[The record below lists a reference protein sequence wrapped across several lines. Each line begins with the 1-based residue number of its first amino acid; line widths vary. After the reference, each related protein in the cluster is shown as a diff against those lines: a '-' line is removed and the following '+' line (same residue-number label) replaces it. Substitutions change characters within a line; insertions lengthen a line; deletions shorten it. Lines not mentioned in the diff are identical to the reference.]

1 MCYRRLLPLNELAF
15 ILANSPPY
23 RLHYSALP
31 FASMVAKTLLQSHHL
46 VAALAAI
53 NYIFAA
59 TFVEAFSS
67 SRSYASTCN
76 NCDHHDV
83 RTVTSLQMAVAP
95 PPGGIALEDGTAQAQ
110 RREVVTEPVAE
121 QPKRF
126 GINSRGAKMNEID
139 FTLAPSDVSLS
150 RCYQMAKD
158 NTQSTSREEEE
169 DESSAAQSLSLT
181 RALNTASNRAV
192 RRILLARSW
201 PSAEALNLSLRTV
214 LMQQQKQEQN
224 ANSGVV
230 KEQLNTN
237 SSGEDEVVEVND
249 KMKCPVPRPIL
260 NILVKNRRTESDV
273 TTTNDEKSKND
284 PTPRSSQEREEQW
297 IANQIA
303 VFRESYSTAPGYDQ
317 AEAYLESI
325 LGLATSGVESDRV
338 KEVLEGG
345 VYVEPYRRVLT
356 VIQSV
361 GAVLEKDPDNNDDSS
376 NKKRIAKKLI
386 DRDICLSMLDKVT
399 LANEKK
405 QIKHDA
411 NKQENPLAIPYDA
424 AARLAYEADERN
436 KSLSFEEFKE
446 KYETETV
453 AMVAAKKSLL
463 VGDVNPISKEEEG
476 VIELAASEEEPK
488 GAYEKG
494 RKRRLFKEFFFAKR
508 DQALKKEDITNGE
521 EKNDDVTNVVD
532 TENEAVETLATPTI
546 VIKPDDLGG
555 VLLSAEE
562 PTMTRQLNVLSNIVE
577 RTLIFGGDQEL
588 LVLAETLDADKPAFI
603 QRWYNSDQG
612 DNVDVAS
619 ETRPGVQYLN
629 ALIRLLRDCYAKG
642 VLKDIRPVVPLTTAY
657 MNAYERLTTSLVE
670 LGSDYIRPSSSNM
683 MPLTLTTTAAA
694 AKYITSSA
702 RPKTARDELD
712 RFAKWESTVR
722 KNYDNNE
729 NPYPDDLIGTWNV
742 QDVVGGSVI
751 GSTTVNL
758 RPQGEVIVEPPMQG
772 LRWRLDPGPTH
783 LDTCTFQVL
792 SDDGAILQY
801 KGFVDRGSR
810 LEARVSKRSVT
821 LRGGVSFLMRDA
833 DGGGGDD
840 MLPMNYKSGLTKF
853 VMSRDVNGGDASS
866 SESYSTEVSLT
877 CPAVAEGEREIIDGP
892 NGPILVTK
900 VAGTYYAVDAK
911 CPHLNL
917 PMKKGKISNEGGVPT
932 LTCNFHNSCFEM
944 KSGKCTKWVTGALG
958 NQNELIGGIMSS
970 VGSEQK
976 DIVAYSVSEAEDGT
990 LVVTSQT

>member
-1 MCYRRLLPLNELAF
+1 
-15 ILANSPPY
+15 
-23 RLHYSALP
+23 
-31 FASMVAKTLLQSHHL
+31 MVAKTTTSSPLQSHHH
-46 VAALAAI
+46 VVMAALLVVI
-53 NYIFAA
+53 NYILLPISS
-59 TFVEAFSS
+59 VEAFSS
-67 SRSYASTCN
+67 SLFASTCKN
-76 NCDHHDV
+76 AFA
-83 RTVTSLQMAVAP
+83 TTSSTTESCLRMVVAP
-95 PPGGIALEDGTAQAQ
+95 PPGGIALEDDNVQAATTNIIRQ
-110 RREVVTEPVAE
+110 EVVTEIAE
-121 QPKRF
+121 PSPKRV
-126 GINSRGAKMNEID
+126 GINSRGAKMNEIN

-158 NTQSTSREEEE
+158 NNQSSAKEEQE
-169 DESSAAQSLSLT
+169 DEQQQSESSAAQSLSLT

-214 LMQQQKQEQN
+214 LMQQQQQQQQFGPSN
-224 ANSGVV
+224 ANSGMGKQDQV
-230 KEQLNTN
+230 TN
-237 SSGEDEVVEVND
+237 NGEEEND

-260 NILVKNRRTESDV
+260 NILVKNRRTESDA
-273 TTTNDEKSKND
+273 NNSNSKRND
-284 PTPRSSQEREEQW
+284 PTPRTSKEREEQW

-303 VFRESYSTAPGYDQ
+303 VFRESYNTTPGYDQ

-325 LGLATSGVESDRV
+325 LVLATSGVESDRV
-338 KEVLEGG
+338 KEVFEGG
-345 VYVEPYRRVLT
+345 VYVEPYRRVLS

-361 GAVLEKDPDNNDDSS
+361 GAVLEQDPTNR

-386 DRDICLSMLDKVT
+386 DQDFCLSMLDKVT
-399 LANEKK
+399 LSNEKK
-405 QIKHDA
+405 QIIEHNA
-411 NKQENPLAIPYDA
+411 MKQENPLAVPYDA
-424 AARLAYEADERN
+424 AARLAYEADENN
-436 KSLSFEEFKE
+436 KSLSFEEFKQ
-446 KYETETV
+446 KYEAETV

-463 VGDVNPISKEEEG
+463 VGGEVDTTSKEEEEE
-476 VIELAASEEEPK
+476 VMATSEEPK

-494 RKRRLFKEFFFAKR
+494 RKRRLFREFWSKLDNKAPK
-508 DQALKKEDITNGE
+508 DDESTDVE
-521 EKNDDVTNVVD
+521 EKNDDDVANVVETKND
-532 TENEAVETLATPTI
+532 VEESSATPTI

-603 QRWYNSDQG
+603 QRWYSNDQG
-612 DNVDVAS
+612 DNVDVAL

-642 VLKDIRPVVPLTTAY
+642 VLKDIRPVVPLTNAY
-657 MNAYERLTTSLVE
+657 MNAYARLTASLVE

-683 MPLTLTTTAAA
+683 LPLTLTTTAAA
-694 AKYITSSA
+694 ARYITSSA
-702 RPKTARDELD
+702 PPKSARDELD

-722 KNYDNNE
+722 KNYDNNQH
-729 NPYPDDLIGTWNV
+729 PYPDDLIGTWDV
-742 QDVVGGSVI
+742 QDVVGGSII
-751 GSTTVNL
+751 GSTKVDF
-758 RPQGEVIVEPPMQG
+758 RPQGEVNVKPPMQG

-821 LRGGVSFLMRDA
+821 MRGSVSFLMRDA

-840 MLPMNYKSGLTKF
+840 MLPINYKSGLTKF
-853 VMSRDVNGGDASS
+853 VMSREVNGDASAS
-866 SESYSTEVSLT
+866 VSYSAEVTLT

-892 NGPILVTK
+892 IGPILVTK
-900 VAGTYYAVDAK
+900 VAGAYYAVDAK

-958 NQNELIGGIMSS
+958 NENELIGGIMSS
-970 VGSEQK
+970 VGSEKK

-990 LVVTSQT
+990 LIVTSQTEAS

>member
-1 MCYRRLLPLNELAF
+1 
-15 ILANSPPY
+15 
-23 RLHYSALP
+23 
-31 FASMVAKTLLQSHHL
+31 MVAKMVIRSSHLMTVLLA
-46 VAALAAI
+46 V
-53 NYIFAA
+53 NYMSLPI
-59 TFVEAFSS
+59 TIDAF
-67 SRSYASTCN
+67 ASTCRADN
-76 NCDHHDV
+76 AAPSF
-83 RTVTSLQMAVAP
+83 TTTTTSLRMAVAP
-95 PPGGIALEDGTAQAQ
+95 PPGGIALEDDDVKTATSQQ
-110 RREVVTEPVAE
+110 EVVTQFSSVPSAE
-121 QPKRF
+121 QQPKRV

-158 NTQSTSREEEE
+158 GSSSAVTKEEES
-169 DESSAAQSLSLT
+169 ESTLSLT

-214 LMQQQKQEQN
+214 LMQQQQQQQKQSGENAKQEQITT
-224 ANSGVV
+224 
-230 KEQLNTN
+230 E
-237 SSGEDEVVEVND
+237 END

-260 NILVKNRRTESDV
+260 NILVKNRRTESTDAV
-273 TTTNDEKSKND
+273 TSNNNSNAKTDDN
-284 PTPRSSQEREEQW
+284 PTPRTSKEREEQW

-303 VFRESYSTAPGYDQ
+303 VFRESYKTTRGYDQ

-325 LGLATSGVESDRV
+325 LGLATSGVESERV
-338 KEVLEGG
+338 KEIYEGG
-345 VYVEPYRRVLT
+345 VYVESYRRVLS

-361 GAVLEKDPDNNDDSS
+361 GAVLEQDPDDE

-386 DRDICLSMLDKVT
+386 DQDICLSMLDKVT
-399 LANEKK
+399 LSNEKK
-405 QIKHDA
+405 KQQIA
-411 NKQENPLAIPYDA
+411 NPPKPENPLAIPYDA
-424 AARLAYEADERN
+424 AARLAYEADESN
-436 KSLSFEEFKE
+436 KSLSFDEFKQ
-446 KYETETV
+446 KYEAETV
-453 AMVAAKKSLL
+453 AMVSAKKSLL
-463 VGDVNPISKEEEG
+463 VGDDETKTEPKAKEEAG
-476 VIELAASEEEPK
+476 SDKEPE

-494 RKRRLFKEFFFAKR
+494 RKRRLLKSLFKR
-508 DQALKKEDITNGE
+508 DKLPQKEESEVNTTNMESTTSNADAE
-521 EKNDDVTNVVD
+521 E
-532 TENEAVETLATPTI
+532 ASETPEI

-562 PTMTRQLNVLSNIVE
+562 PTMTRQLNVLSNIVQ

-603 QRWYNSDQG
+603 QRWYNNDQG
-612 DNVDVAS
+612 DIDVTS

-642 VLKDIRPVVPLTTAY
+642 VLKDINPVVPLTTAY
-657 MNAYERLTTSLVE
+657 QNAYQRLMASLVE
-670 LGSDYIRPSSSNM
+670 LGSGYVRPSSSNKL
-683 MPLTLTTTAAA
+683 PLAMTSTAAA
-694 AKYITSSA
+694 AKYLTSSSP
-702 RPKTARDELD
+702 PKSARDELD

-729 NPYPDDLIGTWNV
+729 NPYPDDLVGTWDV

-751 GSTTVNL
+751 GSTKVDL
-758 RPQGEVIVEPPMQG
+758 RPQGEVVVKPPMQG

-821 LRGGVSFLMRDA
+821 MRGGVTFLMRDA

-840 MLPMNYKSGLTKF
+840 MLPMNYKNGLTKF
-853 VMSRDVNGGDASS
+853 VMSRDVDSDISVTSS
-866 SESYSTEVSLT
+866 QEEVSLT

-892 NGPILVTK
+892 NGAVLVTK

-958 NQNELIGGIMSS
+958 KQNEVIGGIMSS

-976 DIVAYSVSEAEDGT
+976 DIVAYSVSEADDGT
-990 LVVTSQT
+990 LRVVSQTEAS

>member
-1 MCYRRLLPLNELAF
+1 MA
-15 ILANSPPY
+15 
-23 RLHYSALP
+23 
-31 FASMVAKTLLQSHHL
+31 AKTPLQRTSHHHLMVTAL
-46 VAALAAI
+46 VAI
-53 NYIFAA
+53 NYILLPISS
-59 TFVEAFSS
+59 VEAFSS
-67 SRSYASTCN
+67 SSIVASTCKN
-76 NCDHHDV
+76 AFSASS
-83 RTVTSLQMAVAP
+83 TTSLRMAVAP
-95 PPGGIALEDGTAQAQ
+95 PPGGIALEDDNVQAATNIIRQ
-110 RREVVTEPVAE
+110 EVVTELAE
-121 QPKRF
+121 PSPKRF

-150 RCYQMAKD
+150 RCYQMSKD
-158 NTQSTSREEEE
+158 NQSTKEEKEE
-169 DESSAAQSLSLT
+169 QESASSAAQSLSLT

-214 LMQQQKQEQN
+214 LMQQQQQTGISNANAGMEKQEQI
-224 ANSGVV
+224 
-230 KEQLNTN
+230 TN
-237 SSGEDEVVEVND
+237 NGEEEND

-260 NILVKNRRTESDV
+260 NILVKNRRTESDAN
-273 TTTNDEKSKND
+273 NDNSKRND
-284 PTPRSSQEREEQW
+284 PTPRTSKEREEQW

-303 VFRESYSTAPGYDQ
+303 VFRESYSTTPGYDQ

-325 LGLATSGVESDRV
+325 LVLATSGVESDRV
-338 KEVLEGG
+338 KEVFDGG
-345 VYVEPYRRVLT
+345 VYVEPYRRVLS

-361 GAVLEKDPDNNDDSS
+361 GAVFEQDPTNG

-386 DRDICLSMLDKVT
+386 DQDFCLSMLDKVT

-405 QIKHDA
+405 QIEHNA
-411 NKQENPLAIPYDA
+411 RKQENPLAIPYDA
-424 AARLAYEADERN
+424 AARLAYEADDSN
-436 KSLSFEEFKE
+436 KSLSFEEFKQ
-446 KYETETV
+446 KYVTETV

-463 VGDVNPISKEEEG
+463 VGEVETTPKEEE
-476 VIELAASEEEPK
+476 VMATNEEPK
-488 GAYEKG
+488 GAYERG
-494 RKRRLFKEFFFAKR
+494 RKRRLFREFWSKIDKAPKN
-508 DQALKKEDITNGE
+508 DESTDVE
-521 EKNDDVTNVVD
+521 EKIDNVTNVIE
-532 TENEAVETLATPTI
+532 TINNVEEPSATPNI

-603 QRWYNSDQG
+603 QRWYNNDQG
-612 DNVDVAS
+612 DNVDVAF

-657 MNAYERLTTSLVE
+657 MNAYSRLTASLVE

-683 MPLTLTTTAAA
+683 LPLTLTTTAAA
-694 AKYITSSA
+694 ARYITSSA
-702 RPKTARDELD
+702 PPKSARDELD

-722 KNYDNNE
+722 KNYDNNQ

-742 QDVVGGSVI
+742 EDVVGGSII
-751 GSTTVNL
+751 GSTKVEF
-758 RPQGEVIVEPPMQG
+758 RPQGEVIVKPPMQG

-821 LRGGVSFLMRDA
+821 MRGSVSFLMRDA

-840 MLPMNYKSGLTKF
+840 MLPINYKSGLTKF
-853 VMSRDVNGGDASS
+853 VMSREINGDATVSVS
-866 SESYSTEVSLT
+866 NSAEVSLT
-877 CPAVAEGEREIIDGP
+877 CPAVAEGEREIINGP

-900 VAGTYYAVDAK
+900 VAGAYYAVDAK

-944 KSGKCTKWVTGALG
+944 KTGKCTKWVTGALG
-958 NQNELIGGIMSS
+958 NENDLIGGIMSS

-976 DIVAYSVSEAEDGT
+976 DIVAYSVSDAEDGT
-990 LVVTSQT
+990 LVVTSQTEAT

>member
-1 MCYRRLLPLNELAF
+1 
-15 ILANSPPY
+15 
-23 RLHYSALP
+23 
-31 FASMVAKTLLQSHHL
+31 MVAKMLIQSSHL
-46 VAALAAI
+46 VTALLAV
-53 NYIFAA
+53 NYMLLPI
-59 TFVEAFSS
+59 TIDAF
-67 SRSYASTCN
+67 ASTCS
-76 NCDHHDV
+76 CRAVVGSTPDAAPSF
-83 RTVTSLQMAVAP
+83 TTTTTSLRMAVVP
-95 PPGGIALEDGTAQAQ
+95 PPGGIALEDDVKTATSQQ
-110 RREVVTEPVAE
+110 EVVTQFSSVQAE
-121 QPKRF
+121 QQPKRV

-150 RCYQMAKD
+150 RCYQMAKEVSE
-158 NTQSTSREEEE
+158 Q
-169 DESSAAQSLSLT
+169 SSAAAAVAKEEESESTLSLT

-214 LMQQQKQEQN
+214 LMQQQQQQQQQSGENAKQEQ
-224 ANSGVV
+224 V
-230 KEQLNTN
+230 TT
-237 SSGEDEVVEVND
+237 EDEND

-260 NILVKNRRTESDV
+260 NILVKNRRTESADAV
-273 TTTNDEKSKND
+273 TSKNNSNAKTD
-284 PTPRSSQEREEQW
+284 DNPTPRTSKEREEQW

-303 VFRESYSTAPGYDQ
+303 VFRESYKTTRGYDQ

-325 LGLATSGVESDRV
+325 LGLATSGVESERV
-338 KEVLEGG
+338 KEIYEGG
-345 VYVEPYRRVLT
+345 VYVESYRRVLS

-361 GAVLEKDPDNNDDSS
+361 GAVLEQDPDDD

-386 DRDICLSMLDKVT
+386 DQDICLSMLDKVT
-399 LANEKK
+399 LSNEKK
-405 QIKHDA
+405 KQQQIASSSKP
-411 NKQENPLAIPYDA
+411 ENPLAIPYDA
-424 AARLAYEADERN
+424 AARLAYEADESN
-436 KSLSFEEFKE
+436 KSLSFDEFKQ
-446 KYETETV
+446 KYEAETV
-453 AMVAAKKSLL
+453 AMVSAKKSLL
-463 VGDVNPISKEEEG
+463 VGDDETKTEPKAKEETG
-476 VIELAASEEEPK
+476 SDEEPE

-494 RKRRLFKEFFFAKR
+494 RKRRLLKSLFKR
-508 DQALKKEDITNGE
+508 DKLPRKEESEVNATNMVKSTTSDAE
-521 EKNDDVTNVVD
+521 E
-532 TENEAVETLATPTI
+532 ESEMPEI

-562 PTMTRQLNVLSNIVE
+562 PTMTRQLNVLSNIVQ

-603 QRWYNSDQG
+603 QRWYNNDQG
-612 DNVDVAS
+612 DVDVTS

-642 VLKDIRPVVPLTTAY
+642 VLKDINPVVPLTTAY
-657 MNAYERLTTSLVE
+657 QNAYQRLMASLVE
-670 LGSDYIRPSSSNM
+670 LGSGYVRPSSSNKL
-683 MPLTLTTTAAA
+683 PLAMTSTAAA
-694 AKYITSSA
+694 AKYLTSSSP
-702 RPKTARDELD
+702 PKSARDELD

-729 NPYPDDLIGTWNV
+729 NPYPDDLVGTWDV

-751 GSTTVNL
+751 GSTKVDL
-758 RPQGEVIVEPPMQG
+758 RPQGEVVVKPPMQG

-821 LRGGVSFLMRDA
+821 MRGGVTFLMRDA

-840 MLPMNYKSGLTKF
+840 MLPMNYKNGLTKF
-853 VMSRDVNGGDASS
+853 VMSRDVDSGTSVTSS
-866 SESYSTEVSLT
+866 REEVSLT
-877 CPAVAEGEREIIDGP
+877 CPTVAEGEREIIDGP
-892 NGPILVTK
+892 NGPVLVTK

-958 NQNELIGGIMSS
+958 KQNEVIGGIMSS

-976 DIVAYSVSEAEDGT
+976 DIVAYSVSEADDGT
-990 LVVTSQT
+990 LRVVSQIEAS

>member
-1 MCYRRLLPLNELAF
+1 
-15 ILANSPPY
+15 
-23 RLHYSALP
+23 
-31 FASMVAKTLLQSHHL
+31 
-46 VAALAAI
+46 
-53 NYIFAA
+53 
-59 TFVEAFSS
+59 
-67 SRSYASTCN
+67 
-76 NCDHHDV
+76 
-83 RTVTSLQMAVAP
+83 MAVAP
-95 PPGGIALEDGTAQAQ
+95 PPGGIALDDDNVQATTNIRQ
-110 RREVVTEPVAE
+110 PEVVTESAKPS
-121 QPKRF
+121 PKRV

-158 NTQSTSREEEE
+158 NNQSSSSAKMIENDKENEEES
-169 DESSAAQSLSLT
+169 ESSVAQSLSLT

-214 LMQQQKQEQN
+214 LMQQQQQQGGGGGGGMVKQEQI
-224 ANSGVV
+224 
-230 KEQLNTN
+230 TN
-237 SSGEDEVVEVND
+237 NGEEDENDD

-260 NILVKNRRTESDV
+260 NILVKNRRTESDAANSS
-273 TTTNDEKSKND
+273 NDAKINND
-284 PTPRSSQEREEQW
+284 PTPRTSKEREEQW
-297 IANQIA
+297 ILNQIA
-303 VFRESYSTAPGYDQ
+303 VFRDSYSTAPGYNQ

-325 LGLATSGVESDRV
+325 LVLATSGVESNRV
-338 KEVLEGG
+338 KELLEEGG
-345 VYVEPYRRVLT
+345 VYVEPYRRVLS

-361 GAVLEKDPDNNDDSS
+361 GAVLEQDPNSNDNK
-376 NKKRIAKKLI
+376 KKRIAKKLI
-386 DRDICLSMLDKVT
+386 DQDICLSMLDKVT

-405 QIKHDA
+405 KKQIEHTVTPSSRE
-411 NKQENPLAIPYDA
+411 QEGENPLAIPYDA
-424 AARLAYEADERN
+424 AARLAYEADDN
-436 KSLSFEEFKE
+436 NNPISFEEFKQ

-453 AMVAAKKSLL
+453 AMVAAKRSLL
-463 VGDVNPISKEEEG
+463 VGEEEI
-476 VIELAASEEEPK
+476 VSMPQEEEEVVMVARDDEPK
-488 GAYEKG
+488 GANEKG
-494 RKRRLFKEFFFAKR
+494 RKRRLFIEFWSKFDNKASKNNEST
-508 DQALKKEDITNGE
+508 EDGE
-521 EKNDDVTNVVD
+521 EKTDDVANM
-532 TENEAVETLATPTI
+532 VETASDGEESSATPTI

-603 QRWYNSDQG
+603 QRWYSNDPG

-642 VLKDIRPVVPLTTAY
+642 VLKDITPVVPLTTAY
-657 MNAYERLTTSLVE
+657 MNAYARLTASLVG
-670 LGSDYIRPSSSNM
+670 LGSDYIRPSSSNK

-694 AKYITSSA
+694 AKYLTSSA
-702 RPKTARDELD
+702 PPKSARDELD

-729 NPYPDDLIGTWNV
+729 NQYPDDLLGTWDV

-751 GSTTVNL
+751 GSTKVDL
-758 RPQGEVIVEPPMQG
+758 RPHGEVIVKPPMQG

-821 LRGGVSFLMRDA
+821 LRGGVTFLMRDA
-833 DGGGGDD
+833 DGVGGDD
-840 MLPMNYKSGLTKF
+840 LLPMNYKSGLTKF
-853 VMSRDVNGGDASS
+853 VMSRDVNGDASV
-866 SESYSTEVSLT
+866 SESHSAEVSLP
-877 CPAVAEGEREIIDGP
+877 CPAVVEGEREIIKGP

-932 LTCNFHNSCFEM
+932 LTCSFHNSCFEM

-970 VGSEQK
+970 IGSEQK
-976 DIVAYSVSEAEDGT
+976 DIVAYSVSEADDGT
-990 LVVTSQT
+990 LIVTSQTEAL

>member
-1 MCYRRLLPLNELAF
+1 
-15 ILANSPPY
+15 
-23 RLHYSALP
+23 
-31 FASMVAKTLLQSHHL
+31 MVAKMLIQSSHL
-46 VAALAAI
+46 VTALLAV
-53 NYIFAA
+53 NYMLLPI
-59 TFVEAFSS
+59 TIDAF
-67 SRSYASTCN
+67 ASTCS
-76 NCDHHDV
+76 CRAVVGSTPDAASSLF
-83 RTVTSLQMAVAP
+83 TTTTTSLRMAVVP
-95 PPGGIALEDGTAQAQ
+95 PPGGIALEDDVKTATSQQ
-110 RREVVTEPVAE
+110 EVVTQFSSVPAE
-121 QPKRF
+121 QQPKRV

-150 RCYQMAKD
+150 RCYQMAKEVSE
-158 NTQSTSREEEE
+158 Q
-169 DESSAAQSLSLT
+169 SSAASSLSSSSAVAKEEESESTLSLT

-214 LMQQQKQEQN
+214 LMQQQQQQSGENAKQEQ
-224 ANSGVV
+224 VTT
-230 KEQLNTN
+230 E
-237 SSGEDEVVEVND
+237 END

-260 NILVKNRRTESDV
+260 NILVKNRRTESADAV
-273 TTTNDEKSKND
+273 TSNNNSNAKRDDNPKPRTSK
-284 PTPRSSQEREEQW
+284 EREEQW

-303 VFRESYSTAPGYDQ
+303 VFRESYKTTRGYDQ

-325 LGLATSGVESDRV
+325 LGLATSGVESERV
-338 KEVLEGG
+338 KEIYEGG
-345 VYVEPYRRVLT
+345 VYVESYRRVLS

-361 GAVLEKDPDNNDDSS
+361 GAVLEQDPDDD

-386 DRDICLSMLDKVT
+386 DQDICLSMLDKVT
-399 LANEKK
+399 LSNEKK
-405 QIKHDA
+405 KQQQIASSSKP
-411 NKQENPLAIPYDA
+411 ENPLAIPYDA
-424 AARLAYEADERN
+424 AARLAYEADESN
-436 KSLSFEEFKE
+436 KSLSFDEFKQ
-446 KYETETV
+446 KYVAETV
-453 AMVAAKKSLL
+453 AMVSAKKSLL
-463 VGDVNPISKEEEG
+463 VGDDESKTKPAATEETG
-476 VIELAASEEEPK
+476 SDEEPE

-494 RKRRLFKEFFFAKR
+494 RKRRLLKSLFKR
-508 DQALKKEDITNGE
+508 DKLPQKEESEVNATNMVKSTTSDADAE
-521 EKNDDVTNVVD
+521 E
-532 TENEAVETLATPTI
+532 ESETPEI

-562 PTMTRQLNVLSNIVE
+562 PTMTRQLNVLSNIVQ

-603 QRWYNSDQG
+603 QRWYNNDQG
-612 DNVDVAS
+612 DVDVTS

-642 VLKDIRPVVPLTTAY
+642 VLKDINPVVPLTTAY
-657 MNAYERLTTSLVE
+657 QNAYQRLMASLVE
-670 LGSDYIRPSSSNM
+670 LGSGYVRPSSSNKL
-683 MPLTLTTTAAA
+683 PLAMTSTAAA
-694 AKYITSSA
+694 AKYLTSSSP
-702 RPKTARDELD
+702 PKSARDELD

-729 NPYPDDLIGTWNV
+729 NPYPDDLVGTWDV

-751 GSTTVNL
+751 GSTKVDL
-758 RPQGEVIVEPPMQG
+758 RPQGEVVVKPPMQG

-821 LRGGVSFLMRDA
+821 MRGGVTFLMRDA

-840 MLPMNYKSGLTKF
+840 MLPMNYKNGLTKF
-853 VMSRDVNGGDASS
+853 VMSRDVDSS
-866 SESYSTEVSLT
+866 TSVTSSREEVSLT
-877 CPAVAEGEREIIDGP
+877 CPTVAEGEREIIDGP
-892 NGPILVTK
+892 NGPVLVTK

-958 NQNELIGGIMSS
+958 KQNEVIGGIMSS

-976 DIVAYSVSEAEDGT
+976 DIVAYSVSEADDGT
-990 LVVTSQT
+990 LRVVSQIEAS

>member
-1 MCYRRLLPLNELAF
+1 
-15 ILANSPPY
+15 
-23 RLHYSALP
+23 
-31 FASMVAKTLLQSHHL
+31 
-46 VAALAAI
+46 
-53 NYIFAA
+53 
-59 TFVEAFSS
+59 
-67 SRSYASTCN
+67 
-76 NCDHHDV
+76 
-83 RTVTSLQMAVAP
+83 
-95 PPGGIALEDGTAQAQ
+95 
-110 RREVVTEPVAE
+110 
-121 QPKRF
+121 
-126 GINSRGAKMNEID
+126 
-139 FTLAPSDVSLS
+139 
-150 RCYQMAKD
+150 MAKD
-158 NTQSTSREEEE
+158 NKSARDDQEEEEE
-169 DESSAAQSLSLT
+169 DAAQSLSLT

-214 LMQQQKQEQN
+214 LMQQQQQEQQRQGSPSNANAGKGKQELTN
-224 ANSGVV
+224 TDNSG
-230 KEQLNTN
+230 E
-237 SSGEDEVVEVND
+237 EEND

-273 TTTNDEKSKND
+273 NSSNEKRDD
-284 PTPRSSQEREEQW
+284 PTPRTSKEREEQW

-303 VFRESYSTAPGYDQ
+303 VFRESYNTAPGYDQ

-338 KEVLEGG
+338 KEVFEGG
-345 VYVEPYRRVLT
+345 VYVQPYRRVLS

-361 GAVLEKDPDNNDDSS
+361 GAVLEKDPNND

-386 DRDICLSMLDKVT
+386 DRDICLSMLDKMT
-399 LANEKK
+399 LANESS
-405 QIKHDA
+405 QVKHDTSS
-411 NKQENPLAIPYDA
+411 KQENPLAIPYDA
-424 AARLAYEADERN
+424 AARLAYEADENN
-436 KSLSFEEFKE
+436 KSLSFEEFKH
-446 KYETETV
+446 KYVTETV

-463 VGDVNPISKEEEG
+463 VGDVNSTPKEETEI
-476 VIELAASEEEPK
+476 VQIEEPK

-494 RKRRLFKEFFFAKR
+494 RKRRLLREF
-508 DQALKKEDITNGE
+508 LKLDKTPKKDVITDRE
-521 EKNDDVTNVVD
+521 EKNDEVTNSAD
-532 TENEAVETLATPTI
+532 TENDGEESSATPTI

-603 QRWYNSDQG
+603 QRWYSNNQD
-612 DNVDVAS
+612 DNVDFAS

-629 ALIRLLRDCYAKG
+629 ALIRLLRDCYTKG

-657 MNAYERLTTSLVE
+657 TNAYERLTAALVG
-670 LGSDYIRPSSSNM
+670 LGSDYIRPSSSNK

-694 AKYITSSA
+694 AKFISSST
-702 RPKTARDELD
+702 RPKSARDELD
-712 RFAKWESTVR
+712 RFAQWESTVR
-722 KNYDNNE
+722 KNYDSNE
-729 NPYPDDLIGTWNV
+729 NPYPDDLIGSWNV

-751 GSTTVNL
+751 GSTKVDF
-758 RPQGEVIVEPPMQG
+758 RPQGEVVVKPPMQG

-853 VMSRDVNGGDASS
+853 VMSRDVNGSDASV
-866 SESYSTEVSLT
+866 SETKSAELSLT

-892 NGPILVTK
+892 NGSILVTK

-944 KSGKCTKWVTGALG
+944 KSGKCTQWVTGALG
-958 NQNELIGGIMSS
+958 NENELIGGIMSS
-970 VGSEQK
+970 VGSKQK

-990 LVVTSQT
+990 LIVTSQE

>member
-1 MCYRRLLPLNELAF
+1 
-15 ILANSPPY
+15 
-23 RLHYSALP
+23 
-31 FASMVAKTLLQSHHL
+31 MVAKTLLQSHHL
-46 VAALAAI
+46 VAVLAAM
-53 NYIFAA
+53 NYMMVPLS
-59 TFVEAFSS
+59 VEAFSS
-67 SRSYASTCN
+67 SSYASTCN
-76 NCDHHDV
+76 NCNAL
-83 RTVTSLQMAVAP
+83 TTKSTISLRMAVAP
-95 PPGGIALEDGTAQAQ
+95 PPGGIALEDENAQATTAIRQ
-110 RREVVTEPVAE
+110 EVVTEPAE
-121 QPKRF
+121 PSPKRV

-158 NTQSTSREEEE
+158 NQSTKKEEEE
-169 DESSAAQSLSLT
+169 EESESSAAQSLSLT

-214 LMQQQKQEQN
+214 LMQQQQQQQQGDSNAGMVKQEQRTEN
-224 ANSGVV
+224 
-230 KEQLNTN
+230 
-237 SSGEDEVVEVND
+237 GEEEND

-273 TTTNDEKSKND
+273 NTTNEKRDD
-284 PTPRSSQEREEQW
+284 PTPRTSKEREELW

-303 VFRESYSTAPGYDQ
+303 VFRESYNTAPGYDQ

-338 KEVLEGG
+338 KEVFEGG
-345 VYVEPYRRVLT
+345 VYVEPYRRVLS

-361 GAVLEKDPDNNDDSS
+361 GAVLENDPNNND

-386 DRDICLSMLDKVT
+386 DRDICLSMLDKVM
-399 LANEKK
+399 LANENKRIEHNASK
-405 QIKHDA
+405 QA
-411 NKQENPLAIPYDA
+411 NPLAIPYDA
-424 AARLAYEADERN
+424 AARLAYEADETN
-436 KSLSFEEFKE
+436 KSLSFEDFKE

-463 VGDVNPISKEEEG
+463 VGEVISVPKEEEK
-476 VIELAASEEEPK
+476 EEEMLASEEPK

-494 RKRRLFKEFFFAKR
+494 RKRRLFREFWSKLDKAPKE
-508 DQALKKEDITNGE
+508 ITDGE
-521 EKNDDVTNVVD
+521 EKNDDITNIVD
-532 TENEAVETLATPTI
+532 TESDVEESSATPTI

-603 QRWYNSDQG
+603 QRWYSNDQVG
-612 DNVDVAS
+612 NVDVAS

-657 MNAYERLTTSLVE
+657 MNAYARLTASLVG

-694 AKYITSSA
+694 AKYLTSTA
-702 RPKTARDELD
+702 PPKSARDELD

-729 NPYPDDLIGTWNV
+729 NQYPDDLIGTWDV

-751 GSTTVNL
+751 GSTKVAL
-758 RPQGEVIVEPPMQG
+758 RPQGEVIVKPPMQG

-853 VMSRDVNGGDASS
+853 VMSRDVNGGDASV
-866 SESYSTEVSLT
+866 SESYSAEVSLT
-877 CPAVAEGEREIIDGP
+877 CPAVLEGEREIIDGP

-917 PMKKGKISNEGGVPT
+917 PMKKGKISVEGGVPT

-970 VGSEQK
+970 VGSKQN

-990 LVVTSQT
+990 LVVTSQK